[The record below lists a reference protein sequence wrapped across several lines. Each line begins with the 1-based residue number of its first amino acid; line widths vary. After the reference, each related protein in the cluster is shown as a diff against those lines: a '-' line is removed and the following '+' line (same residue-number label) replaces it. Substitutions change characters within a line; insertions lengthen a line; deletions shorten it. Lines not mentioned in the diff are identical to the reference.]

1 MVVKEIDMNEQQN
14 VPPEGGQPGGP
25 GKNDSWAE
33 VGRQFQEL
41 GDSLAQAVRETWQ
54 DEETQKRLREV
65 RSGLESM
72 AQEVGKAID
81 ETAHS
86 PQGQRVR
93 ESAGRTAETMRGA
106 TEQTMQEI
114 RPHLI
119 SALEELNRQL
129 QKLIERITQGRNPP
143 GAPPTQPP
151 DPGSGSGPAY

>member
-1 MVVKEIDMNEQQN
+1 MNEQQN
-14 VPPEGGQPGGP
+14 VPPESSQPGGP
-25 GKNDSWAE
+25 GKSDSWAE

-41 GDSLAQAVRETWQ
+41 GDSLAQAVRATWQ

-65 RSGLESM
+65 RAGLESM

-93 ESAGRTAETMRGA
+93 ESAGRTAESMRSA
-106 TEQTMQEI
+106 TEQTVQEI

-119 SALEELNRQL
+119 RALEELNQQL
-129 QKLIERITQGRNPP
+129 QKLIEHISPRNNPP
-143 GAPPTQPP
+143 GTPPTQPP
-151 DPGSGSGPAY
+151 ASDSNSGSNS